1 MISKTLRKFISGFP
15 TEYFVAFMD
24 EPEERGGSWLDSP
37 SLPPAMVFEL
47 LEVVYGEYIDLDQ
60 KYIFADNK
68 STWERYFKTP
78 HGILRV
84 YDYKGGVSIGYSGT
98 LTPELRADAKTFKDT
113 MHDQW
118 KKYAL
123 IKKKVIKENVTANPL
138 GNFMRTFFSVHNLLK
153 KAKENGSHIEALVL
167 SASQVD
173 AMLRFGMILKMQI
186 RDKTKRYDSSLVY
199 QKGKKFKM
207 ERAIF
212 DDSRDIKLITKKEFK
227 ELSNL
232 YSFRNRAVHRY
243 FISDLEYSEIP
254 LYLKRYEEIIEKLGI
269 KLQKLEQE
277 QVKKRV
283 GMTTPEQLD
292 IDDKTARTIIREE
305 NMKIDSSKYVTV
317 IPKRKILFPDQ
328 EDY

>member
-15 TEYFVAFMD
+15 TKHFVALAE

-37 SLPPAMVFEL
+37 SLPPAIVFEL

-60 KYIFADNK
+60 KYIFVDNK

-98 LTPELRADAKTFKDT
+98 LTPELRTDAKTFKDT
-113 MHDQW
+113 LHEQW

-123 IKKKVIKENVTANPL
+123 IKKKVIKENVRANPL
-138 GNFMRTFFSVHNLLK
+138 GNFMRTFFSVHNLLT
-153 KAKENGSHIEALVL
+153 KAKESGSHIEALVL

-186 RDKTKRYDSSLVY
+186 RDKTRGYDSSLVY

-212 DDSRDIKLITKKEFK
+212 DDSLEIKLITKSEFT
-227 ELSNL
+227 ELSRL
-232 YSFRNRAVHRY
+232 YDFRNRVVHRY
-243 FISDLEYSEIP
+243 FISDLEYSEIDTC
-254 LYLKRYEEIIEKLGI
+254 LKRYEKIIEKLGV

-277 QVKKRV
+277 QVKKGV
-283 GMTTPEQLD
+283 GMTTPEQLG

-317 IPKRKILFPDQ
+317 IPKRKTLFPDQ